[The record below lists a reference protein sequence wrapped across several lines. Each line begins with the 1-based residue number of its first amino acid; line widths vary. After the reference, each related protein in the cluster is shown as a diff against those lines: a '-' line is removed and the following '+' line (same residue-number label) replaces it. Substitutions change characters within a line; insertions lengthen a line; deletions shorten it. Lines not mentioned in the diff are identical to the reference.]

1 MYKLCQSQVTA
12 RNTKFGP
19 INEITL
25 EMASVKQSK
34 AFIDEGEEE
43 VRAEKLG
50 I

>member
-1 MYKLCQSQVTA
+1 MIKY
-12 RNTKFGP
+12 RNKIVLSFGP

-25 EMASVKQSK
+25 EMVSVKQSK